1 MSKSKLT
8 NKTEKIIKIE
18 LGKIYHLLSGRS
30 RAKEAIENANLS
42 PDCQLCVSFA
52 GVESVAQ
59 SFVSELLISIHRC
72 NVDLLSVEFVDF
84 DSDHVRQRLDTEL
97 ERMKKILNL

>member
-1 MSKSKLT
+1 MS

-18 LGKIYHLLSGRS
+18 LGKINNLLSGRS
-30 RAKEAIENANLS
+30 RAKEAVEKANLS
-42 PDCQLCVSFA
+42 SDCHLCVSFS
-52 GVESVAQ
+52 GVESMAQ
-59 SFVSELLISIHRC
+59 SFISELLISIYKA
-72 NVDLLSVEFVDF
+72 NVDLFSVEFTDF

>member
-1 MSKSKLT
+1 MSKD
-8 NKTEKIIKIE
+8 KIKKSIKIE

-30 RAKEAIENANLS
+30 RAKEAVENANLS
-42 PDCQLCVSFA
+42 PDCHLCVSFA

-72 NVDLLSVEFVDF
+72 NIDLLSVKFVGF
-84 DSDHVRQRLDTEL
+84 ESDHVHQRLTTEL
-97 ERMKKILNL
+97 ERMKKILDL